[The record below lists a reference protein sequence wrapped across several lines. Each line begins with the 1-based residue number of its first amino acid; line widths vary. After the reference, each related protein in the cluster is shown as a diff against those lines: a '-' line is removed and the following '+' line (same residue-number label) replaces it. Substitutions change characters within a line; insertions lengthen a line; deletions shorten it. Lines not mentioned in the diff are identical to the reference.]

1 MAERFWSDDFD
12 MDLPKVIPGLV
23 VTLPQPV
30 PTLDRQGLWYPP
42 PTVRAAVEQQLLA
55 VAR

>member
-30 PTLDRQGLWYPP
+30 PTLGRQGLWYPP